1 MPPKKKGAAP
11 PAKKQKK
18 SSAPLDYDDL
28 DVQED
33 EATASSSPA
42 APPPPIP
49 SEPTKPIE
57 QSYTYT
63 SPIPSE
69 CSKVDPANPSIK
81 VPCVLGVDEAGRGP
95 VLGPLVYGIAYCPIS
110 YQDEMKQIGF
120 ADSKA
125 LTAERRDN
133 LLSALIHHSQHLGWA
148 VRVMSPQDISAGMLR
163 RRPINLNAQSSQ
175 ATVSLIAGVL
185 QSGVDVTEIYV
196 DTVGDPKSYSKLLS
210 SHFPR
215 HPHIKW
221 TVTSKADAI
230 YPIVGAASI
239 AAKVTRDRCI
249 EGWKYAEQHSTRHAS
264 AAPYNGQ
271 DEMDKGQQAKV
282 LADSTNHTTSSP
294 SHIDEQH
301 KESKKRKPS
310 SSLSSSSSVS
320 NDEQNRNDIW
330 SNLGPLGSGYPG
342 DPNTVAFLKRTLDPV
357 FGWPG
362 IVRFSWA
369 TAKTMLEEKVKL
381 PTSSTSTTA
390 TNTTSS
396 ASDPPPAP
404 LGGKRLTRSLSR
416 TSSFTHQSEPLP
428 KSSSSATTASR
439 ATDVVDTRPTSLYGT
454 VLPQPT
460 IVGGTA
466 PRGYK
471 VKWIDEPV
479 SISKFFGSTAKIS
492 NASSTSKKDLS
503 STIQHASSSSGG
515 GVDGDVLFQVSALQS
530 AINEWM
536 TNEPIYR
543 AKKAPSSSGEVVGG
557 KKSSTIQVNVGKMVK
572 DLGLTSADASFSL

>member
-1 MPPKKKGAAP
+1 MPPKRKSAAP

-18 SSAPLDYDDL
+18 SAPIDDDDL
-28 DVQED
+28 AVQED
-33 EATASSSPA
+33 DSAITLA
-42 APPPPIP
+42 AVPPPPIP
-49 SEPTKPIE
+49 SEPATAIQ
-57 QSYTYT
+57 QSYTYA

-69 CSKVDPANPSIK
+69 CSKIDPANPSIK

-110 YQDEMKQIGF
+110 YQDDMKQIGF

-125 LTAERRDN
+125 LTAERRDH
-133 LLSALIHHSQHLGWA
+133 LLSALMDDSSHLGWA

-175 ATVSLIAGVL
+175 ATVSLISGVL
-185 QSGVDVTEIYV
+185 ESGVDVTEIYV

-249 EGWKYAEQHSTRHAS
+249 EGWKYAEQRQSVQNTAK
-264 AAPYNGQ
+264 
-271 DEMDKGQQAKV
+271 DEPKV
-282 LADSTNHTTSSP
+282 LGDTTNHISATQLDSNG
-294 SHIDEQH
+294 
-301 KESKKRKPS
+301 ESKKRKVQDAS
-310 SSLSSSSSVS
+310 ESSL
-320 NDEQNRNDIW
+320 EQVW
-330 SNLGPLGSGYPG
+330 SNMGPLGSGYPG

-369 TAKTMLEEKVKL
+369 TAKTMLEEKIKL
-381 PTSSTSTTA
+381 PTATSTLTKTNSSTS
-390 TNTTSS
+390 
-396 ASDPPPAP
+396 ASNAPA

-416 TSSFTHQSEPLP
+416 TSSFADAP
-428 KSSSSATTASR
+428 SSSESTADMTEVS
-439 ATDVVDTRPTSLYGT
+439 TNRPTSLYGT
-454 VLPQPT
+454 LLPQPS
-460 IVGGTA
+460 VPGGSA

-479 SISKFFGSTAKIS
+479 SISKFFGP
-492 NASSTSKKDLS
+492 SSTKSKPTTIKADAVS
-503 STIQHASSSSGG
+503 SQSSAADRNSNSSA
-515 GVDGDVLFQVSALQS
+515 FQISALQTTVNDWLKS
-530 AINEWM
+530 
-536 TNEPIYR
+536 EPQWR
-543 AKKAPSSSGEVVGG
+543 AKKAAAAVANGD
-557 KKSSTIQVNVGKMVK
+557 TIQVNVGKLVK
-572 DLGLTSADASFSL
+572 DLSLVGADGSFCL

>member
-1 MPPKKKGAAP
+1 MPPKKKYTAP

-18 SSAPLDYDDL
+18 AALVDDDDL
-28 DVQED
+28 DLQED
-33 EATASSSPA
+33 DSAISLA
-42 APPPPIP
+42 AVPPPPIP
-49 SEPTKPIE
+49 SEPATPIQ
-57 QSYTYT
+57 QSYTYA

-69 CSKVDPANPSIK
+69 CSKIEPANPSIK

-110 YQDEMKQIGF
+110 YQDDIKQIGF

-125 LTAERRDN
+125 LTAERRDH
-133 LLSALIHHSQHLGWA
+133 LLSALMHDSNHLGWA

-175 ATVSLIAGVL
+175 ATVSLISGVL
-185 QSGVDVTEIYV
+185 ESGVDVTEIYV
-196 DTVGDPKSYSKLLS
+196 DTVGDPKSYTKLLS

-249 EGWKYAEQHSTRHAS
+249 EGWKYAEQHRS
-264 AAPYNGQ
+264 AQ
-271 DEMDKGQQAKV
+271 DPTKDEAKV
-282 LADSTNHTTSSP
+282 LGDTTNHISS
-294 SHIDEQH
+294 SQLDSQE
-301 KESKKRKPS
+301 ESKKRKAQHTSESP
-310 SSLSSSSSVS
+310 LDQV
-320 NDEQNRNDIW
+320 W
-330 SNLGPLGSGYPG
+330 SNMGPLGSGYPG

-381 PTSSTSTTA
+381 ATATSTSTK
-390 TNTTSS
+390 TTSS
-396 ASDPPPAP
+396 ISTSTAPA

-416 TSSFTHQSEPLP
+416 TSSFADDAP
-428 KSSSSATTASR
+428 SSSESILDTTALPTSR
-439 ATDVVDTRPTSLYGT
+439 PMSLYGT
-454 VLPQPT
+454 LLPQPS
-460 IVGGTA
+460 VPGSTA

-479 SISKFFGSTAKIS
+479 SISKFFGPTSTK
-492 NASSTSKKDLS
+492 SKPATNKADTAAPQWS
-503 STIQHASSSSGG
+503 AGQGSSSSAFE
-515 GVDGDVLFQVSALQS
+515 VPALQIAVNDWLKS
-530 AINEWM
+530 
-536 TNEPIYR
+536 EPQWR
-543 AKKAPSSSGEVVGG
+543 AKKAAAAVA
-557 KKSSTIQVNVGKMVK
+557 KDNTIQVNVGKLIR
-572 DLGLTSADASFSL
+572 DLGLNSADGSFCL